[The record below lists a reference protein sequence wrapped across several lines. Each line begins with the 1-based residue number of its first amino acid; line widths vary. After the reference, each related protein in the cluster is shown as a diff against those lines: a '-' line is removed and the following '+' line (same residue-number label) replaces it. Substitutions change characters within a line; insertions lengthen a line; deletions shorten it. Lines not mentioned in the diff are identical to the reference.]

1 MVCIAKNQRENLKH
15 NEKNQIFSPPSP
27 TQVLFFS
34 QKVVSYLHAT
44 PINDITFKM

>member
-1 MVCIAKNQRENLKH
+1 MACIAKNQRENPKL
-15 NEKNQIFSPPSP
+15 NEKNQNFFTPKSY
-27 TQVLFFS
+27 QVLFFS